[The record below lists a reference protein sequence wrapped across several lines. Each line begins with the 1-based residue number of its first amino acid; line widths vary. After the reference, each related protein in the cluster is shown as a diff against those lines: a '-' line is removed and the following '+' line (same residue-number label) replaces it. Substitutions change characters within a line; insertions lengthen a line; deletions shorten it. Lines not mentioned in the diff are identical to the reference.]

1 MLNNLDLAPLASVN
15 CWIIAILTFHFELQ
29 HVPGKHHGPDGL
41 SWRPIQPEDDSD
53 DEAEQE
59 AEDFEDWI
67 DNLYGF
73 MHMVNSPV
81 PA

>member
-1 MLNNLDLAPLASVN
+1 MAA
-15 CWIIAILTFHFELQ
+15 
-29 HVPGKHHGPDGL
+29 
-41 SWRPIQPEDDSD
+41 IQPEDDSD

-67 DNLYGF
+67 NNLYGF

-81 PA
+81 PAR